1 MVSLPERLIA
11 SPSTSDHHPMPMHA
25 TFISGLSR
33 EGCRGFLRHALVE
46 FPVTAGDAD
55 AADAFAAGHDRR
67 AAFHRGPA
75 LRAGGER
82 QAERVGDVERLA
94 DRAFG
99 SGGALVG
106 RGAYRLRGGRVDGM
120 EFAAFHAL
128 EREQVP
134 AGVDDRDRDRDA
146 GLFRPSERR
155 VERLARARR
164 RKALSICDVHA
175 FSSLYISACRF
186 RTSSISWSRPTTST
200 PRATGTRACS
210 ACVPGRTPTSAFLC
224 TGCTSATPMWCT
236 SGRARKARM
245 RTRKGTLVGRRA
257 KKTRKK
263 APAPSTTSLSGRRD
277 CAP

>member
-75 LRAGGER
+75 LR
-82 QAERVGDVERLA
+82 GDGERLA

-175 FSSLYISACRF
+175 FL
-186 RTSSISWSRPTTST
+186 
-200 PRATGTRACS
+200 
-210 ACVPGRTPTSAFLC
+210 
-224 TGCTSATPMWCT
+224 
-236 SGRARKARM
+236 
-245 RTRKGTLVGRRA
+245 LVIY
-257 KKTRKK
+257 
-263 APAPSTTSLSGRRD
+263 
-277 CAP
+277 